1 MGTKL
6 TFGVEQ
12 ILAGSSSTSRSRNA
26 ELHAATDSR
35 HTHLTSVTD
44 RRHADLPSVTDSRHT
59 DLTSV
64 TDRRHADLPSATD
77 NRQSGLPSA
86 TDSRCAEKPSATDNR
101 HSGLPSATDSRH
113 VGLPSALEIRYAELH
128 AAGSRLDRRQES
140 INRLADIGYTSR
152 QQAERSATTSS
163 VAEVNGGYRQAGNTV
178 SSSWQARSSQLVD
191 LACSAGRRQAETAG
205 VSRQQA
211 DSRQELANSEETSQR
226 RQHATSSHQIR

>member
-35 HTHLTSVTD
+35 HAGLSSVTD
-44 RRHADLPSVTDSRHT
+44 R
-59 DLTSV
+59 
-64 TDRRHADLPSATD
+64 
-77 NRQSGLPSA
+77 
-86 TDSRCAEKPSATDNR
+86 
-101 HSGLPSATDSRH
+101 RH

-178 SSSWQARSSQLVD
+178 SSSWQARSSQLAD